1 MYQPPL
7 DPELAHLAEFD
18 VGFGDD
24 GIDLATIRSS
34 IEALLEPPPA
44 RAGIIA
50 DRFEIGA
57 DPPLQLHAFA
67 PTTDR
72 PHPCL
77 LWLHGGGYVMGSPL
91 IDSARM
97 QRWAVELDCVTV
109 SVDYRLAPEHP
120 FPAAHEDARAAL
132 AWVLDTANVLGV
144 DPTRVVVG
152 GASAGGGLA
161 AALALAARDLG
172 QTLAGQ
178 LLFYPMLD
186 DRQCT
191 ESSGWDTTVWSPSN
205 NAFGWRAYLG
215 PLVGGAVPPYAAPAR
230 AEDLT
235 GSARALLIVG
245 GADGFVDE
253 DVAYA
258 TALTH
263 AGVPTDLRVVA
274 GAPHGFDLMAP
285 DAEASRGVLELAT
298 SWLAS
303 TFRAGAPQRP

>member
-7 DPELAHLAEFD
+7 DPELAHLAELD
-18 VGFGDD
+18 IGFGDEI
-24 GIDLATIRSS
+24 GDLADIRAS
-34 IEALLEPPPA
+34 IDALLGDPPP
-44 RAGIIA
+44 RRGVIG
-50 DRFEIGA
+50 DRFLVRE
-57 DPPLQLHAFA
+57 DPRLELHTFA

-91 IDSARM
+91 IDAARM
-97 QRWAVELDCVTV
+97 QQWAAELDCVTV

-120 FPAAHEDARAAL
+120 FPAAHDDARAAL
-132 AWVLDTANVLGV
+132 EWVLATAEVLGI
-144 DPTRVVVG
+144 DRDRVVVG

-172 QTLAGQ
+172 LALAGQ

-191 ESSGWDTTVWSPSN
+191 ESSQWETAVWSPRH
-205 NAFGWRAYLG
+205 NAFGWSAYLG
-215 PLVGGAVPPYAAPAR
+215 PLTGGAVPPHAAPAR
-230 AEDLT
+230 AEDLR
-235 GSARALLIVG
+235 GLAPALVIVG
-245 GADGFVDE
+245 GADGFLDE
-253 DVAYA
+253 DVSYA

-263 AGVPTDLRVVA
+263 AGVPADLRVVA

-285 DAEASRGVLELAT
+285 DAAASRTATQLAAT
-298 SWLAS
+298 WLAS
-303 TFRAGAPQRP
+303 TFRTAGPTAP

>member
-18 VGFGDD
+18 VGFDDD
-24 GIDLATIRSS
+24 GIDLATVRAS
-34 IEALLEPPPA
+34 IDGLLEPPPV
-44 RAGIIA
+44 RSGVIA
-50 DRFEIGA
+50 DRFEVGA
-57 DPPLQLHAFA
+57 DLPLELHGFA

-91 IDSARM
+91 IDSPRM
-97 QRWAVELDCVTV
+97 QQWAIELDCVTV

-120 FPAAHEDARAAL
+120 YPAAHEDARAAL
-132 AWVLDTANVLGV
+132 AWVLETADVLGI

-172 QTLAGQ
+172 QALAGQ

-186 DRQCT
+186 DRQGT
-191 ESSGWDTTVWSPSN
+191 ESSQWDTAVWSPRN

-215 PLVGGAVPPYAAPAR
+215 PLSGGAVPPYAAPAR
-230 AEDLT
+230 VEDLS
-235 GSARALLIVG
+235 GAAPALLIVG

-258 TALTH
+258 MALTR

-285 DAEASRGVLELAT
+285 DAEASRGVLELAA

-303 TFRAGAPQRP
+303 TFRAGAPQSP